1 MDGKRKKYI
10 LVCPKTHSRKGQS
23 FLDIPNQKPITPS
36 RKELLFLK
44 YSSEEEKK
52 YSEYFMLS
60 SDLPVPENIFW
71 AYESLSYLKNKNS
84 ERNKIMLCVSDHED
98 EIHFPRTVSVDLKT
112 L

>member
-1 MDGKRKKYI
+1 MNGERKKYI
-10 LVCPKTHSRKGQS
+10 LVCPKIHSTKGQS

-44 YSSEEEKK
+44 YSSGEEKK

-71 AYESLSYLKNKNS
+71 AYESLSYLKT
-84 ERNKIMLCVSDHED
+84 KILRETRLYCVSVTIKIKFIYLEQ
-98 EIHFPRTVSVDLKT
+98 FLLT
-112 L
+112 